1 MPGGKTFPC
10 MLILMV
16 GSITSPCVLILMLGG
31 IISPCVFILMLGGIT
46 SPCVLKLTS
55 ADLWCDMNPVEQI
68 TVESKYSK
76 RYIND
81 ISSPIHPLGQK

>member
-1 MPGGKTFPC
+1 
-10 MLILMV
+10 
-16 GSITSPCVLILMLGG
+16 
-31 IISPCVFILMLGGIT
+31 
-46 SPCVLKLTS
+46 
-55 ADLWCDMNPVEQI
+55 MNPVEQI